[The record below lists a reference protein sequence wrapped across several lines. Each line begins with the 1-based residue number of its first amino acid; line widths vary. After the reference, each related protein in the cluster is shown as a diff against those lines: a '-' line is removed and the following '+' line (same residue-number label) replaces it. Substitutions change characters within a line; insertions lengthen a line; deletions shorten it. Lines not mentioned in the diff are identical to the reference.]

1 MIQVDRMHIAHA
13 TDEDGDPWAVS
24 DGLLY
29 DLCKKYPDHRN
40 PKAVTAKMLL
50 IGRTYAAT
58 AERGRSAGA
67 AAKSSNDDFYI
78 RDLPESL
85 RTSNLDDILAWLRQF
100 PRISEQNMSEVI
112 KAHTELMNVL
122 YMLTGVGKR
131 SLASKYLHFHRPD
144 LFFIL
149 DSRAQN
155 AIRLVS
161 SKLQRNSM
169 PMEFPGDSQYVLF
182 VRSALLLRE
191 RLEGEF
197 DVTLT
202 PRHLDRI
209 LLAVDTAATK
219 QKNSVSA

>member
-1 MIQVDRMHIAHA
+1 MQVDRMHIAYA
-13 TDEDGDPWAVS
+13 TDEDRDPWAVS
-24 DGLLY
+24 DGILY
-29 DLCKKYPDHRN
+29 DLCKKYPDHRSA
-40 PKAVTAKMLL
+40 KAVTAKMLL
-50 IGRTYAAT
+50 IGRTYAAS

-85 RTSNLDDILAWLRQF
+85 RTSKLDGILASLLHVS
-100 PRISEQNMSEVI
+100 RIAEQNSSEVVR
-112 KAHTELMNVL
+112 AHTELMKVL
-122 YMLTGVGKR
+122 YTLTGVKKR

-155 AIRLVS
+155 AIRRVS
-161 SKLQRNSM
+161 SNLQRNSRLLDV
-169 PMEFPGDSQYVLF
+169 PGDSQYVLF

-197 DVTLT
+197 DVKLT

-209 LLAVDTAATK
+209 LLAVDTAVSK
-219 QKNSVSA
+219 QKSSVFA